1 MLAGLTADV
10 AASFKEALA
19 TIRKD
24 GDELAGAMVDLG
36 LPDRPGDELVDE
48 IRALYPNMPIIQRRV
63 MRTKASE
70 TASQM

>member
-36 LPDRPGDELVDE
+36 LPDKTW
-48 IRALYPNMPIIQRRV
+48 RRV
-63 MRTKASE
+63 GRRD
-70 TASQM
+70 

>member
-1 MLAGLTADV
+1 MNWLEPWWTWV
-10 AASFKEALA
+10 CR
-19 TIRKD
+19 I
-24 GDELAGAMVDLG
+24 
-36 LPDRPGDELVDE
+36 RPGDELVDE